1 MTGINMKQMRTDIR
15 RIESLLWVRDR
26 AQDPEFKKLWTDKL
40 TELLENIKSR
50 PNGVIQ

>member
-1 MTGINMKQMRTDIR
+1 MIETNQMNTDVR
-15 RIESLLWVRDR
+15 RIEALLSVRDR
-26 AQDPEFKKLWTDKL
+26 AQNPDFKKLWTDKL

>member
-1 MTGINMKQMRTDIR
+1 MTTDVR
-15 RIESLLWVRDR
+15 RIESLLSVRDR
-26 AQDPEFKKLWTDKL
+26 AQSPEFKKLWTDKL